1 MRNLFAGQVD
11 VLNLE
16 WTANNGRDRTMATL
30 VCNYLRLQG
39 LNVVEDAVYDGMH
52 ALASVRPRLFFI
64 SNSVGA
70 IENLEL
76 MRYAKRRGMLAVS
89 LLSEGAFMG
98 DTTYLNQ
105 LIWGWNKERKLY
117 EDLHLQWSAFTRN
130 ITIGM
135 YPELADRIKVSGG
148 VGFDNYQ
155 IAPAL
160 GVKNKL
166 LSKYAKNG
174 YSRVVG
180 VGCWNFGLF
189 YPEDSRFKINRELYQ
204 GADAERFRQDGID
217 FDRVLEELANA
228 NKDILFLLKEHPGVE
243 LGHMGSGIE
252 RVAQCANVLILK
264 NEESILDCIQ
274 ASDLWVVYESTT
286 SIEAWLLGK
295 PTCLLNPSGRDFPR
309 DRLNEGSPAFSS
321 AVQMQ
326 EFINAHYAGL
336 ESPDFSARA
345 PIRKQLI
352 TKIIQWD
359 DGLNH
364 VRAGNEILDLLEAS
378 AGSNWRRESLTE
390 ILSRWWQHWKWELG
404 PYLRKSQEFCQS
416 AADRR
421 NFSFVDLAQYSD
433 AKLHEQMSFYRARGL
448 SLSDLR
454 QVRCL

>member
-1 MRNLFAGQVD
+1 MRNQIDAQVD

-16 WTANNGRDRTMATL
+16 WTAKNGRDRTMATL

-39 LNVVEDAVYDGMH
+39 LNVVEDSVYDGMH
-52 ALASVRPRLFFI
+52 ALALVRPRLFFI

-76 MRYAKRRGMLAVS
+76 MRYAKQRGMLAVS

-98 DTTYLNQ
+98 DATYLNQ
-105 LIWGWNKERKLY
+105 LIWGWNKERTLY

-130 ITIGM
+130 ITVGM
-135 YPELADRIKVSGG
+135 YPELADRVKVSGG
-148 VGFDNYQ
+148 VGFDNYL
-155 IAPAL
+155 IAPAQ
-160 GVKNKL
+160 GVKERL
-166 LSKYAKNG
+166 LAKYGKEA
-174 YSRVVG
+174 YSRVIG

-189 YPEDSRFKINRELYQ
+189 YPDDTRFEINRKLYQ
-204 GADAERFRQDGID
+204 GADAERFRQDGKD
-217 FDRVLEELANA
+217 FDRTLEALANA

-243 LGHMGSGIE
+243 LGHRGSGIE
-252 RVAQCANVLILK
+252 RVARCANVLTLK
-264 NEESILDCIQ
+264 NEEPILDCIQ

-309 DRLNEGSPAFSS
+309 DRLNQGSPAFSS
-321 AVQMQ
+321 AEQMQ
-326 EFINAHYAGL
+326 AYIDVHYAGL
-336 ESPDFSARA
+336 ENPDFSKRA

-352 TKIIQWD
+352 TEIIQWD

-364 VRAGNEILDLLEAS
+364 VRAGNEILDLLKTCVA
-378 AGSNWRRESLTE
+378 SNWREESLAE
-390 ILSRWWQHWKWELG
+390 KLSRWWQHWKWLLG
-404 PYLRKSQEFCQS
+404 PYFRKSQAFRQS

-421 NFSFVDLAQYSD
+421 NFSSEDLARYSEG
-433 AKLHEQMSFYRARGL
+433 KLNEQMSFYKARGL
-448 SLSDLR
+448 SLADLR